1 MNDAHHNKPLVCVD
15 TNVWVA
21 YYRTKN
27 PAAASTAIK
36 DKVFN
41 KQWLCGF
48 SEKTIDELSEVLSRP
63 KFAFAREELDR
74 FLLDLGGLAIWQ
86 ETIQSCPMLA
96 NDPNDQLWLDLLHS
110 LENANALITINL
122 KDFKDAIAAGYPI
135 VDPPNALRL
144 GRTDWQA

>member
-1 MNDAHHNKPLVCVD
+1 MDKPLVCVD

-21 YYRTKN
+21 YYLTQN
-27 PAAASTAIK
+27 PKAASTAVK
-36 DKVFN
+36 NKVFLGE
-41 KQWLCGF
+41 WSSG
-48 SEKTIDELSEVLSRP
+48 LSEETFTEICQVLARP
-63 KFAFAREELDR
+63 KFGFDPDALNL
-74 FLLDLGGLAIWQ
+74 FLSKLALVSTWNITP
-86 ETIQSCPMLA
+86 EACPVLA